1 MTVGNQTG
9 SSITSNPVKGQAY
22 SNYTYDYEIQV
33 GVKAR
38 SVGVYALNDEWGGKS
53 LMFKWFAV
61 FTTAS
66 DCSGSFDWSNSRTDW
81 RILITSS
88 AQTITGLL
96 EAKIDD
102 CAVFHDKLVL
112 ADGSALPSYITY
124 DVYTKMATV
133 NVGAS

>member
-1 MTVGNQTG
+1 
-9 SSITSNPVKGQAY
+9 
-22 SNYTYDYEIQV
+22 
-33 GVKAR
+33 
-38 SVGVYALNDEWGGKS
+38 
-53 LMFKWFAV
+53 MFKWFAV

-66 DCSGSFDWSNSRTDW
+66 DCSGPFDWSSSRTDW

-102 CAVFHDKLVL
+102 CAVFHDKLLL
-112 ADGSALPSYITY
+112 ADDSALPSYITY